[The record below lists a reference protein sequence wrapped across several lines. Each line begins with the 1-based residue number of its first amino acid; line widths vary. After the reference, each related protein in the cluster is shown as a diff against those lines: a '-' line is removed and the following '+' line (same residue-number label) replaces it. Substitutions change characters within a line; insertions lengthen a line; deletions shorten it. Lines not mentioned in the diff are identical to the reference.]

1 MAESPA
7 AQYPT
12 DPSRRP
18 SAGRVS
24 LVMATFRRTHCLG
37 ETARQLLDQQSRPP
51 FELIVVNNDPAPG
64 AEQAVRDAL
73 PADPRIRVTTC
84 TTGRQGACRNHG
96 LRMATGDYV
105 AFVDDDDDYTPAY
118 IARLAAALDMGVR
131 SVRCQ
136 IQTCGCAGPDCN
148 GRPTRAHH
156 PLTPNTMARRDVL
169 TPTWNDP
176 PSEDRDYWS
185 RHPIEG
191 AIDDCLVITCQ
202 GPGRHSPR
210 NNAQGGS
217 WRVRFAVTLLVA
229 KDASRYLK
237 GVIASLQ
244 SQTYGH
250 FQCVVVDQSADKA
263 VGALLARTT
272 ANDQRFSVVQPLT
285 PSRDSLERALA
296 NGAHE
301 LAPDDVLLVLHGNER
316 LAHPGVLNRL
326 AHVYTEQNDVWVTYG
341 GCATEPL
348 TPAWPQASFPPS
360 AWRSR
365 TFRTVST
372 LIGEYAPLTL
382 RAPFLRTLQASLSAA
397 DSALPTN
404 GPVDAD
410 EHELPLF
417 LLALEA
423 AGPGHVYPMSETQVI
438 KGLEQ
443 AVYRDAAQRRDALAR
458 QFEIRNRPSTAAI
471 DVLSPMGGESPTA
484 KEAPVPVPSESAGS
498 PPLAWFGPV
507 YDPSGYGNEARS
519 FVLALDDQ
527 AMPPSLRAAGHH
539 SAAFREAVDGKVR
552 ARLDAMLVRPIDD
565 GFVGVIHMPPSFM
578 QRIPGADYLIGRT
591 MFETDGLSPD
601 LVERCNLMDELWV
614 PSAFNAETFR
624 RAGVRA
630 RLVRMPG
637 AIDSTR
643 FRPGLEPLPI
653 PGVRGTVFLS
663 TIEWKPRKGWHTLLA
678 AWADAFDHTDEVS
691 LVFRASIPGQTESD
705 CAPEILRQIDAWL
718 AERGRSRA
726 ELAPIIVLGRQVPD
740 ADVPRLY
747 AAASVY
753 VTASSGEGWGYPYME
768 AMASG
773 LLTIATRWSGNLE
786 FMHDENSL
794 LCDVESLIPAIDE
807 YVGPMPGQSWAQP
820 SVTHLAQLLRVPIDD
835 PVRATRLVTR
845 AREEMQTTWTWE
857 RSARMVRHRLREI
870 AAERALHATTKA
882 ASTSQTSSAMAESAM
897 PESAMPVAVHWEG
910 PLFTHSSLGLVNRE
924 LCTELLARGD
934 VQLTVSSSQAD
945 DFVPGSDGPYAALV
959 ASDACTAR
967 RRPAVHVAHQWPPRL
982 TPPREGVWVMMQP
995 WEYGG
1000 LPGAWIPVIR
1010 DQVDE
1015 YWVYCSWQREC
1026 AIQSGIPAEKVVV
1039 VPIGANPARYRPD
1052 GERYPLKTRKRTK
1065 LLAIGGIIPRKGMD
1079 LLVETYLRTFT
1090 ASDDVCLVIKGLSA
1104 RWAYQG
1110 NAGQRD
1116 FAQLPALAQADG
1128 AAEIE
1133 FIGDTLEDDEIASL
1147 YRACDALVA
1156 PFRGEGFGLP
1166 IAEAMASALPVIVT
1180 EAGPVFDICDAESA
1194 YLIPAGQSVPD
1205 QRLVGLEPGALGFWW
1220 ADPDVQALS
1229 HLMRHVVDH
1238 PDEAREKGA
1247 RARTRIMKH
1256 FTYARGASI
1265 AAARLRALSRRQPV
1279 RSTPPAAFHADV
1291 SPHALDQPR
1300 RMVFLH
1306 HPAWHAT
1313 SWRDVITGYLRAFS
1327 QEHDVSMVLLL
1338 DPAQGITEEYVA
1350 DAMTALRAAAG
1361 RDDAEAPDILLV
1373 TDDLDDQTLAALYR
1387 AAACVVVTAADAA
1400 GAARAQAVGTAVLT
1414 PLEIS
1419 AWHRAASAALGDSW
1433 QQVSALA
1440 SAP

>member
-7 AQYPT
+7 AQLPN
-12 DPSRRP
+12 DPPRRA
-18 SAGRVS
+18 SVGRVS

-176 PSEDRDYWS
+176 PSEDRDYWA

-191 AIDDCLVITCQ
+191 AIDDCLVISCQ

-217 WRVRFAVTLLVA
+217 WRVRFAITLLVA
-229 KDASRYLK
+229 KADSRYLK
-237 GVIASLQ
+237 ASIASLQ
-244 SQTYGH
+244 AQTYGN
-250 FQCVVVDQSADKA
+250 FRCVLIDQSADQA
-263 VGALLARTT
+263 VGALLTKLT
-272 ANDQRFSVVQPLT
+272 ASDHRFSIERPDT
-285 PSRDSLERALA
+285 PFLDGIDRALA
-296 NGAHE
+296 AGAHD
-301 LAPDDVLLVLHGNER
+301 LTPDDVLVVLHGNER

-326 AHVYTEQNDVWVTYG
+326 AHVYTEQDDVWVTYG

-348 TPAWPQASFPPS
+348 TPAWPQASFPPA

-365 TFRTVST
+365 TFRNVST

-382 RAPFLRTLQASLSAA
+382 RAPFLRALQRSITSA
-397 DSALPTN
+397 DSAAPVSS
-404 GPVDAD
+404 PVDA
-410 EHELPLF
+410 EELELPLF

-423 AGPGHVYPMSETQVI
+423 AGSAHVYPMAETQVI
-438 KGLEQ
+438 KGLEKP
-443 AVYRDAAQRRDALAR
+443 VYRDATQRRESMAR
-458 QFEIRNRPSTAAI
+458 QFEIRNRPPTVSI
-471 DVLSPMGGESPTA
+471 DTLPAMVDA
-484 KEAPVPVPSESAGS
+484 SANL
-498 PPLAWFGPV
+498 PRLAWFGPV

-519 FVLALDDQ
+519 FVLSLDDQ
-527 AMPPSLRAAGHH
+527 AMSPSLRAAGHH
-539 SAAFREAVDGKVR
+539 SAAFREAVDGEIR
-552 ARLDAMLVRPIDD
+552 ARLDAMLVRPIEP

-578 QRIPGADYLIGRT
+578 QRVPGADYLIGRT
-591 MFETDGLSPD
+591 MFETDGLSPE

-614 PSAFNAETFR
+614 PSAFNADTFR

-630 RLVRMPG
+630 RLVCMPG

-643 FRPGLEPLPI
+643 FRPGLEPYPI
-653 PGVRGTVFLS
+653 AGARGTVFLS
-663 TIEWKPRKGWHTLLA
+663 TIEWKPRKGWQTLLA
-678 AWADAFDHTDEVS
+678 AWADAFDHTDDVT
-691 LVFRASIPGQTESD
+691 LVVRASIPGRTESD
-705 CAPEILRQIDAWL
+705 CAPEILQHIDGWL
-718 AERGRSRA
+718 ADRGLTRA
-726 ELAPIIVLGRQVPD
+726 ELAPIIVLGRQVAHD
-740 ADVPRLY
+740 DVPRLY

-773 LLTIATRWSGNLE
+773 LLTIGTRWSGNLE
-786 FMHDENSL
+786 FMNDENSL
-794 LCDVESLIPAIDE
+794 LCEVESLIPAIDE

-820 SVTHLAQLLRVPIDD
+820 SATHLAQLLRVAIDD
-835 PVRATRLVTR
+835 PTRAARLAAR
-845 AREEMQTTWTWE
+845 AREEMQTKWTWE
-857 RSARMVRHRLREI
+857 RSAANVRNRLHEI
-870 AAERALHATTKA
+870 GAERAMAGPAQAVATPRIP
-882 ASTSQTSSAMAESAM
+882 ASAVSQSSESQ
-897 PESAMPVAVHWEG
+897 STTPVAVHWEG

-934 VQLTVSSSQAD
+934 VQLTIAPSQAD
-945 DFVPGSDGPYAALV
+945 DFIPAIDGPYAALV
-959 ASDACTAR
+959 ASDARTAR
-967 RRPAVHVAHQWPPRL
+967 RSPAVHVAHQWPPRL
-982 TPPREGVWVMMQP
+982 TPPREGLWVVMQP

-1000 LPGAWIPVIR
+1000 LPGAWIPVLR

-1015 YWVYCSWQREC
+1015 YWVYCAWQREC
-1026 AIQSGIPAEKVVV
+1026 AIQSGIPADKVAV
-1039 VPIGANPARYRPD
+1039 VPIGVNPARYRPD
-1052 GERYPLKTRKRTK
+1052 GTRYPLKTRKRTK

-1090 ASDDVCLVIKGLSA
+1090 AEDDVCLVIKGLSA
-1104 RWAYQG
+1104 RWAYHG

-1116 FAQLPALAQADG
+1116 FAQLPALVAAEG

-1133 FIGDTLEDDEIASL
+1133 FIGETLDDESIASL
-1147 YRACDALVA
+1147 YRACDVLVS

-1180 EAGPVFDICDAESA
+1180 EAGPVFDICDAETA
-1194 YLIPAGQSVPD
+1194 YLIPAGQAVPD
-1205 QRLVGLEPGALGFWW
+1205 PHLVGLEPGALGFWW
-1220 ADPDVQALS
+1220 ADPDVHALGQ
-1229 HLMRHVVDH
+1229 LMRHVVDH
-1238 PDEAREKGA
+1238 PDEAREMGA
-1247 RARTRIMKH
+1247 RARTRILAQ
-1256 FTYARGASI
+1256 FTYARGAAI
-1265 AAARLRALSRRQPV
+1265 ASARLRELATRQPV
-1279 RSTPPAAFHADV
+1279 RHNPGSAFHAHV
-1291 SPHALDQPR
+1291 TPYVLDQPR

-1306 HPAWHAT
+1306 HPAWHAAA
-1313 SWRDVITGYLRAFS
+1313 WRDVVTGYLRAFS
-1327 QEHDVSMVLLL
+1327 QEHDVSLVLLL
-1338 DPAQGITEEYVA
+1338 DPAQGITEDRVA
-1350 DAMTALRAAAG
+1350 ETMTELRTAAG
-1361 RDDAEAPDILLV
+1361 REGADAPDVLLV
-1373 TDDLDDQTLAALYR
+1373 TDELDDATMAALYR
-1387 AAACVVVTAADAA
+1387 AAACVVLTDSDVA
-1400 GAARAQAVGTAVLT
+1400 GVARAKAIGTSVLT
-1414 PLEIS
+1414 RPDTP
-1419 AWHRAASAALGDSW
+1419 AWHRAATAVLGDSW
-1433 QQVSALA
+1433 KSVAAFA
-1440 SAP
+1440 SAH